1 MFNICSLEAHELG
14 SFRSNS
20 TVEITTPRYG
30 LPPSWGCTP
39 IYLRSK
45 TSPGLI
51 VALSV
56 TSAIAFCLIIVL
68 IWLFLRRPRG
78 PKHTNLTEE
87 KQVRPAEN
95 TIIPYTLPQAI
106 PQGASK
112 FAMIPSLPQGSSSA
126 QGTITSISLTESSY
140 QAAIGGGLIQT
151 LSSSSSDPMV
161 YSLFFSFFHR
171 LIYVPI
177 FSLHINFTTPNL
189 DPLSSVW
196 GTSTKLRNHKVHRLP
211 QVVTRF
217 TSLNGLVEC
226 FCTSRYHGQ
235 HGSSLGLGS
244 PTTGVFA

>member
-1 MFNICSLEAHELG
+1 LGQILRLRSLQ
-14 SFRSNS
+14 
-20 TVEITTPRYG
+20 PRYG
-30 LPPSWGCTP
+30 PPLSGGYTP

-56 TSAIAFCLIIVL
+56 TSAIAFCLIILL
-68 IWLFLRRPRG
+68 IWLFLRQLRG
-78 PKHTNLTEE
+78 TKHNNPTEE
-87 KQVRPAEN
+87 KQVRPAE
-95 TIIPYTLPQAI
+95 IQQYPTLQVPQAI

-112 FAMIPSLPQGSSSA
+112 FAMTPSLPQGSSSA
-126 QGTITSISLTESSY
+126 QGTITSISLTEGSY
-140 QAAIGGGLIQT
+140 QTAIGGGLIQT